1 MRLSSTVMH
10 LVDVHCHLTAAAFK
24 MEIETLIPSFRSAGL
39 KHIILNGLD
48 PKDNNQVFDL
58 CDRFNIANETPFL
71 LPATGIYPLNACAS
85 VLYNLPSSVIPNLN
99 INDLGELFDV
109 DEEIGRIESWAAEKR
124 IVAIGECGLDSHYTN
139 HPDAM
144 KEQERVLRSLMRVAK
159 QNDLPLILHSR
170 KAEDRVFEMLLEGRP
185 PYSVCYYASFLC

>member
-1 MRLSSTVMH
+1 MRLTSTAMH

-24 MEIETLIPSFRSAGL
+24 TDIASLIPSFKAAGL

-58 CDRFNIANETPFL
+58 CDRFNLPNESPFL

-85 VLYNLPSSVIPNLN
+85 VLYNLSPSEIPN
-99 INDLGELFDV
+99 IIMKDFGEPFDA
-109 DEEIGRIESWAAEKR
+109 DTEIGRIGSWAAEKR
-124 IVAIGECGLDSHYTN
+124 IVAVGECGLDKHYTT

-144 KEQERVLRSLMRVAK
+144 KEQERVLRLLLRVAK
-159 QNDLPLILHSR
+159 KNDIPVILHSR
-170 KAEDRVFEMLLEGRP
+170 KAEDRVFEMLLEGKSPCFVRHH
-185 PYSVCYYASFLC
+185 A